1 MDLISQRISLSSTIV
16 WGQSLV
22 SLSLSA
28 FSLPS
33 YFSLCKFVPLL
44 INFAFTARSITG
56 LDIFSEG
63 AEIFAAFVYRLPFL
77 HPGQPQTFLNEGL
90 MLTQHD
96 PHLEIY

>member
-1 MDLISQRISLSSTIV
+1 MTLISERILFLPLSFP
-16 WGQSLV
+16 
-22 SLSLSA
+22 LSLFA

-33 YFSLCKFVPLL
+33 FSLCKLVPLL

-63 AEIFAAFVYRLPFL
+63 AEIFAAFVYCLPFL
-77 HPGQPQTFLNEGL
+77 HSGQPQTFLNEGL